1 MCDQGLRRE
10 LAENGRRDALARD
23 WDLIF
28 DELLMVYIT
37 VIRKW
42 QNCSGFGHGV
52 CVSSMRSIEPQ
63 TPKASA
69 CALAQLS

>member
-37 VIRKW
+37 VIRNR
-42 QNCSGFGHGV
+42 QNGSGFGH
-52 CVSSMRSIEPQ
+52 RE
-63 TPKASA
+63 AS
-69 CALAQLS
+69 